1 MNRSSLGRVG
11 RWPFPGRVCSGL
23 VHAPG
28 LPMIWTV
35 GPRPRQ
41 GDPGAGAPSLPTGA
55 ICVPVRL
62 PRRRRTDW
70 VGIRTANLPPPRIS
84 QVAHRLRG
92 ALPAADNRGE
102 AEGTT
107 NQETVVIMSGSGSS
121 SPAQFESSRRPLSW
135 TGCERKVRTLHSDAS
150 EDLDREQSRRLYSL
164 ELSASRHAGTSPRHL
179 LEQAKQVLQ

>member
-70 VGIRTANLPPPRIS
+70 VGIRTANLPPES
-84 QVAHRLRG
+84 HRLPIGLG
-92 ALPAADNRGE
+92 APSPPPITGAKRKAQPIKKRWSLCLAVALLRLLSLSLAVALYPGQGA
-102 AEGTT
+102 
-107 NQETVVIMSGSGSS
+107 SGRSERSTATRRKTSIGNSPVGSTRS
-121 SPAQFESSRRPLSW
+121 NSLRRVML
-135 TGCERKVRTLHSDAS
+135 A
-150 EDLDREQSRRLYSL
+150 RRR
-164 ELSASRHAGTSPRHL
+164 AIC
-179 LEQAKQVLQ
+179 